1 MQLFPSDDTFAL
13 EHGAYGACGIPDG
26 DTIIMTGGFGHNYV
40 TRYDL
45 ICMIKKI
52 TQTFVFFLI
61 LEMDGSKKTSHT
73 SCNWIEH

>member
-45 ICMIKKI
+45 ICMIKEI
-52 TQTFVFFLI
+52 TRDVI
-61 LEMDGSKKTSHT
+61 
-73 SCNWIEH
+73 C

>member
-26 DTIIMTGGFGHNYV
+26 ETIIMTGGFGHNYI

-45 ICMIKKI
+45 ICMIKEI
-52 TQTFVFFLI
+52 TQI
-61 LEMDGSKKTSHT
+61 
-73 SCNWIEH
+73 